1 MSNLYLNVDQCLELG
16 VFAKT
21 FRRPSVNE
29 IFDTIAGHGLSCAQ
43 WNWSCVPG
51 LPSLPESVPAEVLQ
65 SIRSAAASSGVN
77 ICAVSATFNLIEPKA
92 FRMGLSRLPEL
103 ARAANAIGCDQLTLC
118 TGTRHPNDMWTYH
131 PANRLPD
138 AWNDMIDG
146 LRQVSRIAQRY
157 GIRLAIEPEAANV
170 VCDAEAAERA
180 LQELGADG
188 EILSIVLDAANLYR
202 PPLDPREDGAIIDD
216 AVAHLGERIS
226 LAHAKDV
233 ADPALAPTSGND
245 AEGYGHVA
253 AGTGILPYPRYLE
266 ALLRTPKAIAA
277 AANGKRLPLIL
288 HGLEEAQVP
297 ASIEFLR
304 ECMSA
309 ASAGVR

>member
-1 MSNLYLNVDQCLELG
+1 MSNLCLNIDQCLELG
-16 VFAKT
+16 IFART

-29 IFDTIAGHGLSCAQ
+29 IFDAIAGYGLSCAQ
-43 WNWSCVPG
+43 WNWCCVPG
-51 LPSLPESVPAEVLQ
+51 LPSLPESVPAEVLR
-65 SIRSAAASSGVN
+65 SIRGAMAGSRVN
-77 ICAVSATFNLIEPKA
+77 ICAISATFNLIEPNA
-92 FRMGLSRLPEL
+92 FKMGLSRLPEL
-103 ARAANAIGCDQLTLC
+103 AKAAIAIGCDQLTLC

-146 LRQVSRIAQRY
+146 LRQVSRIAQRF

-216 AVAHLGERIS
+216 AVARLGERIS
-226 LAHAKDV
+226 LAHAKDI
-233 ADPALAPTSGND
+233 AKPDPAPPAGND
-245 AEGYGHVA
+245 AEGYDHVA
-253 AGTGILPYPRYLE
+253 AGTGILPYPHYLA
-266 ALLRTPKAIAA
+266 ALLSTPKAIAA
-277 AANGKRLPLIL
+277 AAHGKPLPLVL
-288 HGLEEAQVP
+288 HGLDEAQVP
-297 ASIEFLR
+297 ASIAFLR
-304 ECMSA
+304 ECMS
-309 ASAGVR
+309 SANSWVR